1 MLQWVPGV
9 QKQWWH
15 TNSGGA
21 TFTNVE
27 ALNLQRKIQ
36 QTPVN
41 HGDLNLKGSP
51 SSGVKKMKMKLQIT
65 VIKKCT
71 KPKIK

>member
-1 MLQWVPGV
+1 MRQWVPEV

-27 ALNLQRKIQ
+27 ALQLQRKIQ

-51 SSGVKKMKMKLQIT
+51 SSGVKKMKIQIT

-71 KPKIK
+71 KPKIN

>member
-1 MLQWVPGV
+1 MRQWVPEV

-21 TFTNVE
+21 TFTNV
-27 ALNLQRKIQ
+27 ALQLQREIQ

-71 KPKIK
+71 KPKIN